1 MIVIAALVIL
11 IAALLCA
18 RLLWSLS
25 IHAFPLWSGGTLAWW
40 TYHAQN
46 GPVLSALAGLGG
58 AMAALVLVELLARSH
73 AAALRLSG
81 IVLFAAPAALAGY
94 FAARGLTLAMIDDGM
109 AAQLLSLASAGLVG
123 GAAVIRCLALG
134 GSGARGA
141 VAPSSDR

>member
-11 IAALLCA
+11 IAAVLCA

-46 GPVLSALAGLGG
+46 GPVLSALTGLGG
-58 AMAALVLVELLARSH
+58 ASAALALVELLARSH
-73 AAALRLSG
+73 SPALRLTG
-81 IVLFAAPAALAGY
+81 IALFATPAALAGY

-109 AAQLLSLASAGLVG
+109 AAQLLSLASAVLLG
-123 GAAVIRCLALG
+123 GASATRCLTLG
-134 GSGARGA
+134 DSRARGTGI
-141 VAPSSDR
+141 PSSDH